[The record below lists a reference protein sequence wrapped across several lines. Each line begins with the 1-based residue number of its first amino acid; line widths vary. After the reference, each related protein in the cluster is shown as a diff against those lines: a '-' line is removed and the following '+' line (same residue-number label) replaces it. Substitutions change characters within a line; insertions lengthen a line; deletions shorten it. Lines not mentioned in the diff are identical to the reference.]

1 MRARRV
7 LARRCRLI
15 GGAGMMLA
23 VLMVSSV
30 LAQQSATRSTGEAQ
44 WIWTADDAPVAY
56 FRRTFFLSHPG
67 DGQVAITAD
76 QRYELYVNGRH
87 VGSGN
92 NWRVMDTYDIVRYLV
107 SGRNVIA
114 IKAEGREDAP
124 RGVVARVTV
133 RNAGGT
139 FVSQSTGPGWKAA
152 TGVNER
158 WNWPSLN
165 DNNWPMA
172 KSLGE
177 FGRTAPWND
186 AVRPAD
192 GTTAS
197 RFRMPEGFA
206 IERVMS
212 PEDTGS
218 VLCMTFDEQGNVLI
232 SREGAGIH
240 RLVDTD
246 GDGLPD
252 DVETVNE
259 SIKYCHGL
267 LTVNGI
273 IFAVGG
279 GPQGAGLYRLTDEDG
294 DGEAENVELLLE
306 FQGGISEHGPHAPVL
321 GPDGLI
327 YVVIGNHSQVKNRP
341 AATSPY
347 RHIYEGDLVQPKYE
361 DAGGHAVGVK
371 APGGTI
377 VRTDIGGTFV
387 ETYAGGIRNAYDLDF
402 SPVGDLFTYDSD
414 MEWDEGL
421 PWFRTTRFLHVVAGG
436 EYGWRSGW
444 SKWPEYFLDGL
455 PSILETGR
463 GSPTGVV
470 CYDHHAFPD
479 RYRGAFFLGDWSLG
493 RILVAFPR
501 IEGASF
507 AAAAEVFVEGKPL
520 NVTDLAV
527 GPDGALYFCTGGR
540 GTEGG
545 LYRVVY
551 RHAKPPA
558 ALGEGIWQAIRQPQ
572 FYSAFAREAIAVVQ
586 ERMGRTWDTELQK
599 VVLDPSN
606 DVLDRIR
613 AMDLMHLYGPYPTPE
628 MLIRLS
634 QDRSASIRAKAA
646 WLMGLHP
653 ENIATT
659 LERLLGDPSPVVRRQ
674 ACESLGRARL
684 SVPADKVIPL
694 LGDERYVAWAAR
706 QVLQNMPTAQWRN
719 EVLNAEKI
727 RIFNHGA
734 ALLLAID
741 PSKFSAKEIIT
752 QAQQRLPQYM
762 EDDDFVDLLRVVQLA
777 LHRADLKA
785 ADVPELGPMLARE
798 FPARTD
804 ADSPGGHRINRELIR
819 LLVHLQQTDIAE
831 RLTAYV
837 ASQEPMEDRIHA
849 ALYARFLNAAWTPKQ
864 RETLLDFYEQ
874 ARRAEG
880 GYSMSRYIDNVARD
894 FTMSLSDED
903 RMAVLQEAQRW
914 PSAALGALIK
924 LPEKISPEVG
934 IALQELDV
942 RLQEVDDPAARR
954 LQTAIV
960 AVFART
966 KDPRA
971 MDYLRAVFEEQ
982 PERRPTVAMGLAQVP
997 EGPNLPLLIQA
1008 LPVLEGPAAVE
1019 VLRKLADSDYVPDKP
1034 EPTRQVI
1041 LAGVRLREQGSQY
1054 AVALL
1059 ERWHGEKLGDPNDR
1073 WDVRV
1078 NHWQKWFM
1086 AKYPD
1091 QPMPFPP
1098 RATTESRWT
1107 MEEVLGY
1114 LNDEKSPTPDP
1125 RRGAIVFE
1133 KAQCAKCH
1141 RFGRVGESAGP
1152 DLTTVARRFH
1162 QKEILE
1168 SILHPSQVIS
1178 DQYASKTVITVDG
1191 HQLTGVL
1198 GSAGPN
1204 TYSLLLPTGEKI
1216 EIAHED
1222 VEEIEPSRV
1231 SVMPEGLL
1239 NNFTLEDIADLMA
1252 FLSQSSAP
1260 VASAPGQR
1268 R

>member
-1 MRARRV
+1 MHARQ
-7 LARRCRLI
+7 LLRRQTRLI

-23 VLMVSSV
+23 VCLVSSAW
-30 LAQQSATRSTGEAQ
+30 AQESGTRSTGEAQ
-44 WIWTADDAPVAY
+44 WIWTTDNAPAAY
-56 FRRTFFLSHPG
+56 FRRTFFLSQPG
-67 DGQVAITAD
+67 DGQIAITAD

-87 VGSGN
+87 VGSGE

-107 SGRNVIA
+107 AGRNVIA
-114 IKAEGREDAP
+114 VKAEGRADAP
-124 RGVVARVTV
+124 RGLVARVTI

-139 FVSQSTGPGWKAA
+139 FVSQSTGPGWRAA
-152 TGVNER
+152 SGVNER

-165 DNNWPMA
+165 DRNWPA
-172 KSLGE
+172 ARSLGE
-177 FGRTAPWND
+177 LGRTAPWND
-186 AVRPAD
+186 GVRPAD
-192 GTTAS
+192 GTTAG
-197 RFRMPEGFA
+197 RFRLPEDFA
-206 IERVMS
+206 VERVMS
-212 PEDTGS
+212 PEETGS
-218 VLCMTFDEQGNVLI
+218 VLCMAFDEDGNVLI
-232 SREGAGIH
+232 SREGQGIH
-240 RLVDTD
+240 RLVDTN

-252 DVETVNE
+252 EIVAVNE
-259 SIKYCHGL
+259 TIKYCQGL
-267 LTVNGI
+267 LSVSGT

-279 GPQGAGLYRLTDEDG
+279 GPEGAGLYRLSDSDG
-294 DGEAENVELLLE
+294 DGTSETAELLIE

-321 GPDGLI
+321 GPDGLV
-327 YVVIGNHSQVKNRP
+327 YVLIGNHSQLKNRP

-347 RHIYEGDLVQPKYE
+347 RHPYEGDLVQPKYE

-470 CYDHHAFPD
+470 CYDHRAYPD

-501 IEGASF
+501 IAGASF
-507 AAAAEVFVEGKPL
+507 AATAEVFVEGKPL

-527 GPDGALYFCTGGR
+527 GPDGCLYFCTGGR

-545 LYRVVY
+545 LYRIVH
-551 RHAKPPA
+551 RGPLPRETAQ
-558 ALGEGIWQAIRQPQ
+558 EGIWQAIRQPQ
-572 FYSAFAREAIAVVQ
+572 FYSAFAREQIAAVQ
-586 ERMGRTWDTELQK
+586 EQMGRTWDAQLEQ
-599 VVLDPSN
+599 VVLDPAN
-606 DVLDRIR
+606 DTMDRIR
-613 AMDLMHLYGPYPTPE
+613 GMDLMHLYGPYPSPE
-628 MLIRLS
+628 TLIRLS

-646 WLMGLHP
+646 WLMGLHSQ
-653 ENIATT
+653 NVGAA
-659 LERLLGDPSPVVRRQ
+659 LEKLLADPSPAVRRH
-674 ACESLGRARL
+674 ACEALGRARL
-684 SVPADKVIPL
+684 TPAVEKVVPL

-706 QVLQNMPTAQWRN
+706 QVLQNMATTQWRQQ
-719 EVLNAEKI
+719 VLEAESV
-727 RIFNHGA
+727 RVFNHGA

-741 PSKFSAKEIIT
+741 PGKLSAKEIIGA
-752 QAQQRLPQYM
+752 AQQRLP
-762 EDDDFVDLLRVVQLA
+762 DFMSDADFIDLLRVMQLA

-785 ADVPELGPMLARE
+785 QDVPELGPALARE

-804 ADSPGGHRINRELIR
+804 ANPAGGHRINRELIR
-819 LLVHLQQTDIAE
+819 LLVHLQQSDIAG
-831 RLTAYV
+831 RLAAYV
-837 ASQEPMEDRIHA
+837 ASDEPLVERIHA
-849 ALYARFLNAAWTPKQ
+849 GMHARFLNASWTDAD
-864 RETLLDFYEQ
+864 REALLDFYEQ
-874 ARRAEG
+874 ARKAEG

-894 FTMSLSDED
+894 FAMSLPED
-903 RMAVLQEAQRW
+903 QRMAVLENAQRW

-997 EGPNLPLLIQA
+997 EGPNLPLLLQA
-1008 LPVLEGPAAVE
+1008 LPVLEGQAAIE
-1019 VLRKLADSDYVPDKP
+1019 VLRKLTESDYMPDKP

-1041 LAGVRLREQGSQY
+1041 LAGIRLRENGSHH

-1059 ERWHGEKLGDPNDR
+1059 ERWHGEKLGEPDER

-1078 NHWQKWFM
+1078 NHWQKWFVSN
-1086 AKYPD
+1086 YPD
-1091 QPMPFPP
+1091 QPAPVLP
-1098 RATTESRWT
+1098 RATADSKWT
-1107 MEEVLGY
+1107 MEEVLRY
-1114 LNDEKSPTPDP
+1114 LNDPQSPAPDP
-1125 RRGAIVFE
+1125 GRGGIVFE

-1141 RFGRVGESAGP
+1141 RFGRSGESFGP

-1162 QKEILE
+1162 RKEILE

-1178 DQYASKTVITVDG
+1178 DQYASKTVLTVDG
-1191 HQLTGVL
+1191 QQFTGVL

-1204 TYSLLLPTGEKI
+1204 TYQMLLPTGEKI
-1216 EIAHED
+1216 QIAHQD
-1222 VEEIEPSRV
+1222 VEEIAPSRI

-1239 NNFTLEDIADLMA
+1239 NNFTLEEIADLMA
-1252 FLSQSSAP
+1252 YLEQSAAP
-1260 VASAPGQR
+1260 VASSPSR
-1268 R
+1268 RR